1 MTVGIVTDSVC
12 DLPSDIS
19 EDLKITVIPLNVHFG
34 IDTFKDGVDLGRN
47 EFYRKLQINPVLP
60 KTSAPSP
67 TDFADTFDRLAQTT
81 GEILGVFLSKKFSA
95 TYDSA
100 FQGIKL
106 MKRKCRVVVLDS
118 TLGAMGQGLL
128 VIEAAKKALT
138 GVSLDELIQTVPETI
153 PRIHVRASLGNL
165 KYLAMGG
172 RIGKAQALLASVLKI
187 NPILGIKDG
196 EAFPVAK
203 LHSKVKANEWL
214 HRFATGFVDT
224 KALAVEYGTNF
235 DTAKTLAKRI
245 ASLLPNVPLY
255 LSQINPVIGTHTGPE
270 TIIVSVLS
278 DER

>member
-1 MTVGIVTDSVC
+1 MTTRVVTDSVC
-12 DLPSDIS
+12 DLPADVI

-34 IDTFKDGVDLGRN
+34 TDTFKDGVDLGRN
-47 EFYRKLQINPVLP
+47 EFYRKLQASPVLP

-67 TDFADTFDRLAQTT
+67 AVFADTFDRLAETT
-81 GEILGVFLSKKFSA
+81 SEILGVFLSRKLSG
-95 TYDSA
+95 TYDA
-100 FQGIKL
+100 ALQGIKL
-106 MKRKCRVVVLDS
+106 MKRECGVVVLDS

-128 VIEAAKKALT
+128 VIETAKKALA
-138 GVSLDELIQTVPETI
+138 GVSLDKLVQTVAETI
-153 PRIHVRASLGNL
+153 PRIHVRASLGSL

-203 LHSKVKANEWL
+203 LRSKVKANEWL
-214 HRFATGFVDT
+214 QRFATGFADV
-224 KALAVEYGTNF
+224 KALAVECGTNF
-235 DTAKTLAKRI
+235 DAAEALAKRI
-245 ASLLPNVPLY
+245 TSLLPNVPIY

-278 DER
+278 GER